1 MLAFFIC
8 DDVYMQEIGN
18 NSTLPFLC
26 PTCNEEDDKRLVDF
40 FDLLLQWDIEN
51 ERREKQEN

>member
-1 MLAFFIC
+1 
-8 DDVYMQEIGN
+8 MQRTEN
-18 NSTLPFLC
+18 NNALPFEC
-26 PTCNEEDDKRLVDF
+26 PPCKEEDDRRLVDF